1 MKKYDIVKMIK
12 EYLIVTL
19 GVILV
24 SFGLQYF
31 YAPNDIAG
39 GGLSG
44 LALVINHYVPFLSTG
59 TLVFLGNL
67 ILFVIAFL
75 LIGSDFGAKTI
86 YASFALSFAMDFME
100 KVMHSYA
107 LTTNLAL
114 AVVFG
119 TLIIGTGLAIAFATN
134 ASTGGTDILAKILNK
149 YTKFNIGRAL
159 LMVDLFVVVFGAITP
174 VFPPGFTCPAVLWIQ
189 LTDSSFRLQDSHLLR
204 LAFPHYSAR
213 NYQYR
218 MLSEPQ
224 RYFYL
229 WFGLFR
235 VRSPLLAE
243 SRLIS
248 LPRPT

>member
-119 TLIIGTGLAIAFATN
+119 TLIIGTGLAIASAP
-134 ASTGGTDILAKILNK
+134 ASTKACIRSNVSAVTPTPAATRKRPLASLQA
-149 YTKFNIGRAL
+149 IGLSFA
-159 LMVDLFVVVFGAITP
+159 FV
-174 VFPPGFTCPAVLWIQ
+174 
-189 LTDSSFRLQDSHLLR
+189 
-204 LAFPHYSAR
+204 
-213 NYQYR
+213 
-218 MLSEPQ
+218 
-224 RYFYL
+224 
-229 WFGLFR
+229 
-235 VRSPLLAE
+235 
-243 SRLIS
+243 IS
-248 LPRPT
+248 L

>member
-114 AVVFG
+114 AVV
-119 TLIIGTGLAIAFATN
+119 LEL
-134 ASTGGTDILAKILNK
+134 
-149 YTKFNIGRAL
+149 
-159 LMVDLFVVVFGAITP
+159 
-174 VFPPGFTCPAVLWIQ
+174 
-189 LTDSSFRLQDSHLLR
+189 
-204 LAFPHYSAR
+204 
-213 NYQYR
+213 
-218 MLSEPQ
+218 
-224 RYFYL
+224 
-229 WFGLFR
+229 
-235 VRSPLLAE
+235 
-243 SRLIS
+243 
-248 LPRPT
+248 

>member
-75 LIGSDFGAKTI
+75 LIGSDFGA
-86 YASFALSFAMDFME
+86 
-100 KVMHSYA
+100 
-107 LTTNLAL
+107 N
-114 AVVFG
+114 
-119 TLIIGTGLAIAFATN
+119 AIARPVPIIKVPNTT
-134 ASTGGTDILAKILNK
+134 ASAKLVV
-149 YTKFNIGRAL
+149 RA
-159 LMVDLFVVVFGAITP
+159 
-174 VFPPGFTCPAVLWIQ
+174 
-189 LTDSSFRLQDSHLLR
+189 
-204 LAFPHYSAR
+204 
-213 NYQYR
+213 
-218 MLSEPQ
+218 
-224 RYFYL
+224 
-229 WFGLFR
+229 
-235 VRSPLLAE
+235 
-243 SRLIS
+243 
-248 LPRPT
+248 